1 MAPQQHEQQPDNQ
14 AGGGIA
20 SSGFLEFLVVLVAI
34 SLFLLCTSSRD
45 KVLGI
50 RVPGGA
56 LLPRPVRHHQD
67 QLKAAGRDAGLP
79 GQGDLPRG
87 GHRAA
92 TR

>member
-1 MAPQQHEQQPDNQ
+1 MAPQHEQQPDDQ

-34 SLFLLCTSSRD
+34 SLFFLYTPSRD

-56 LLPRPVRHHQD
+56 LLPRPVHHHQD
-67 QLKAAGRDAGLP
+67 QLKAAGRDAWLP
-79 GQGDLPRG
+79 GKGVMPSG